1 MNRLCAS
8 GGCQAA
14 RVTCGER
21 LDGRALMGRRHERHL
36 PGRHFIHNLSTATG
50 TYPQLQAPVPLVN
63 APMADEPLEQVLEPC
78 ITELVAA
85 PAQQLEQLAPP
96 PKMPGGAGII

>member
-1 MNRLCAS
+1 
-8 GGCQAA
+8 
-14 RVTCGER
+14 
-21 LDGRALMGRRHERHL
+21 
-36 PGRHFIHNLSTATG
+36 
-50 TYPQLQAPVPLVN
+50 
-63 APMADEPLEQVLEPC
+63 MADEPLEQVLEPC